1 MKIEKA
7 IVTQDYVNDIAYKI
21 VACAIEV
28 HKTLGPGLLES
39 IYHTCLIEELEQSGL
54 IIESQVEVPVKYKG
68 KDIGGKPRIDI
79 LVNELIIVELKSV
92 ESILPVHKAQLL
104 SYMKL
109 AHVPKGLLINFNCD
123 NIVKQMVPLVN
134 EIFSNLSKE

>member
-7 IVTQDYVNDIAYKI
+7 IVNQDYVNDMAYKI

-39 IYHTCLIEELEQSGL
+39 IYHSCLIEELEQSGL
-54 IIESQVEVPVKYKG
+54 ITESQVEVPVKYKG
-68 KDIGGKPRIDI
+68 KDIGGKLRIDI

>member
-7 IVTQDYVNDIAYKI
+7 IVTQDYINDISYKI

-54 IIESQVEVPVKYKG
+54 LTESQVEVPVKYKG
-68 KDIGGKPRIDI
+68 KDIGGKLKIDI

-92 ESILPVHKAQLL
+92 EVILPVHKAQLL

-109 AHVPKGLLINFNCD
+109 ADVPKGLLINFNCD
-123 NIVKQMVPLVN
+123 NIVKHMVPLVN
-134 EIFSNLSKE
+134 ELFANLPKQ

>member
-7 IVTQDYVNDIAYKI
+7 ILTQDYVNDIAYKI

-54 IIESQVEVPVKYKG
+54 ITESQVEVPVKYKG
-68 KDIGGKPRIDI
+68 KDIGGKLRIDI